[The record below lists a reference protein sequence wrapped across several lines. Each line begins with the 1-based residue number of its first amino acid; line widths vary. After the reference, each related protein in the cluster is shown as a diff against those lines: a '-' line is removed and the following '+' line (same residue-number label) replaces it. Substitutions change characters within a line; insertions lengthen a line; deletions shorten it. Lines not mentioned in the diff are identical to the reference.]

1 MFIRLVFEPEKTMK
15 TIAFLPTIATGALVA
30 SIALTTGCGQAPTGK
45 SSGNADQLAALE
57 KEISSLKT
65 KLAKAQSR
73 IDSLRAQIN
82 SAGPAV
88 ADYGL
93 SVPEILEE
101 LMEIKMTSENRR
113 AVQRRI
119 SFLLESLVEQGEASV
134 PHIREFLN
142 KMEDIDFVVQRS
154 DEEGEGRSRGRGGR
168 GEDFMERFRNR
179 GGRTSMSF
187 EQAPSLRI
195 GLIDILKEI
204 GGSSAEAAL
213 GEILTKTAR
222 GFEVAYTAKTVRDMI
237 GPDAFRDKA
246 LEAAH
251 ALLNDPVEVS
261 NPNSYDRNAK
271 RYLFSVLEM
280 YNDQTFIQSAQ
291 GLLVRED
298 GKIDDTV
305 LDYLDDVGKERAMD
319 AIYQAFSSGQVTDR
333 GDLADLTRAGL
344 KYTGSN
350 PQANQM
356 FKDIMSSDE
365 YDMRVKW
372 SALREMDDA
381 EDDTTLQVRLNL
393 MQGLQASGD
402 DATDKVV
409 QMYTRQMEAKI
420 NGEEFDM
427 RKEMQSLGT
436 DFWRNTF
443 GRGESGDRGDRG
455 DRGSRGNNRGE
466 NRRNQPTIVPAP

>member
-1 MFIRLVFEPEKTMK
+1 MK

-30 SIALTTGCGQAPTGK
+30 SIALTTGCSQAPTGK
-45 SSGNADQLAALE
+45 SSGNADQLVALE

-65 KLAKAQSR
+65 KLANAQSR
-73 IDSLRAQIN
+73 IDGLRAQIT
-82 SAGPAV
+82 SAGQAV

-101 LMEIKMTSENRR
+101 LVEIKMTSENRR
-113 AVQRRI
+113 TVQRRI
-119 SFLLESLVEQGEASV
+119 NFLLESVVEQGQASV

-154 DEEGEGRSRGRGGR
+154 DEEGRGRGRGG
-168 GEDFMERFRNR
+168 R

-222 GFEVAYTAKTVRDMI
+222 GFEVAYTAKTVREMI
-237 GPDAFRDKA
+237 GPDAFREEA
-246 LEAAH
+246 LDAAH

-305 LDYLDDVGKERAMD
+305 LDYLGDVGKEGAMD
-319 AIYQAFSSGQVTDR
+319 TIYQAFSSGLVTAR
-333 GDLADLTRAGL
+333 GDLADLARAGV
-344 KYTGSN
+344 KFTGSN

-356 FKDIMSSDE
+356 FKEIMSSDE

-372 SALREMDDA
+372 QALSEMDEA
-381 EDDTTLQVRLNL
+381 EDEATLQVRLNL
-393 MQGLQASGD
+393 MQELQASGD
-402 DATDKVV
+402 DSTDKVV
-409 QMYTRQMEAKI
+409 QMYTRQIETKI
-420 NGEEFDM
+420 NGEELDM
-427 RKEMQSLGT
+427 R
-436 DFWRNTF
+436 
-443 GRGESGDRGDRG
+443 
-455 DRGSRGNNRGE
+455 
-466 NRRNQPTIVPAP
+466 

>member
-1 MFIRLVFEPEKTMK
+1 MK
-15 TIAFLPTIATGALVA
+15 TIAILPTIATGALVA
-30 SIALTTGCGQAPTGK
+30 SIALTTGCSQAPTGK
-45 SSGNADQLAALE
+45 SSGNADQLVALE

-65 KLAKAQSR
+65 KLANAQSR
-73 IDSLRAQIN
+73 IDGLRAQIN

-101 LMEIKMTSENRR
+101 LVEIKMTSENRR
-113 AVQRRI
+113 TVQRRI
-119 SFLLESLVEQGEASV
+119 NFLLESLVEQGQASV

-142 KMEDIDFVVQRS
+142 KMEDIDFVVERS
-154 DEEGEGRSRGRGGR
+154 DEEGRGRGR
-168 GEDFMERFRNR
+168 GSRGGR

-237 GPDAFRDKA
+237 GSDAFRDEA
-246 LEAAH
+246 LDAAH

-305 LDYLDDVGKERAMD
+305 LDYLGDVGKEGAMD
-319 AIYQAFSSGQVTDR
+319 TIYQAFSSGQVTDR
-333 GDLADLTRAGL
+333 GDLADLARAGV
-344 KYTGSN
+344 KFTGSN

-372 SALREMDDA
+372 QALSEMDEA
-381 EDDTTLQVRLNL
+381 EDEATLQVRLNL
-393 MQGLQASGD
+393 MQELQASGD
-402 DATDKVV
+402 DSTDKVV
-409 QMYTRQMEAKI
+409 QMYTRQIEAKI

-427 RKEMQSLGT
+427 RKEMRSLGT
-436 DFWRNTF
+436 DFWRNAF
-443 GRGESGDRGDRG
+443 GRGESGDRG
-455 DRGSRGNNRGE
+455 SRDNNRGE
-466 NRRNQPTIVPAP
+466 SRRNQPTIVPAP

>member
-1 MFIRLVFEPEKTMK
+1 
-15 TIAFLPTIATGALVA
+15 
-30 SIALTTGCGQAPTGK
+30 
-45 SSGNADQLAALE
+45 
-57 KEISSLKT
+57 
-65 KLAKAQSR
+65 
-73 IDSLRAQIN
+73 
-82 SAGPAV
+82 
-88 ADYGL
+88 
-93 SVPEILEE
+93 
-101 LMEIKMTSENRR
+101 MTSANKS

-119 SFLLESLVEQGEASV
+119 NFLLESLAEQGQASV

-154 DEEGEGRSRGRGGR
+154 DEEGRGRGRGG
-168 GEDFMERFRNR
+168 R

-237 GPDAFRDKA
+237 GPDAFRDEA
-246 LEAAH
+246 LDAAH

-305 LDYLDDVGKERAMD
+305 LDYLGDVGKEGAMD
-319 AIYQAFSSGQVTDR
+319 TIYQAFNSGQVTDR
-333 GDLADLTRAGL
+333 GDLADLARAGV
-344 KYTGSN
+344 KFTGSN

-372 SALREMDDA
+372 QALSEMDEA
-381 EDDTTLQVRLNL
+381 EDEATLQVRLNL
-393 MQGLQASGD
+393 MQELQASGD
-402 DATDKVV
+402 DSTDKVV
-409 QMYTRQMEAKI
+409 QMYTRQIEAKI

-427 RKEMQSLGT
+427 RKEMRSLGT
-436 DFWRNTF
+436 DFWRNAF
-443 GRGESGDRGDRG
+443 GRGESGDRG
-455 DRGSRGNNRGE
+455 SRDNNRGE
-466 NRRNQPTIVPAP
+466 SRRNQPTIVPAP

>member
-1 MFIRLVFEPEKTMK
+1 MK

-30 SIALTTGCGQAPTGK
+30 SIALTTGCSQAPTGK
-45 SSGNADQLAALE
+45 SSGNADQLVALE

-65 KLAKAQSR
+65 KLANAQSR
-73 IDSLRAQIN
+73 IDGLRAQIN

-101 LMEIKMTSENRR
+101 LVEIKMTSENRR
-113 AVQRRI
+113 TVQRRI
-119 SFLLESLVEQGEASV
+119 NFLLESLVEQGQASV

-154 DEEGEGRSRGRGGR
+154 DEEGRGRGRGG
-168 GEDFMERFRNR
+168 R

-213 GEILTKTAR
+213 GEILAKTAR

-237 GPDAFRDKA
+237 GPDAFRDEA

-305 LDYLDDVGKERAMD
+305 LDYLGDVGKEGAMD
-319 AIYQAFSSGQVTDR
+319 TIYQAFSSGQVTDR
-333 GDLADLTRAGL
+333 GDLADLARAGV
-344 KYTGSN
+344 KFTGSN

-372 SALREMDDA
+372 QALSEMDEA
-381 EDDTTLQVRLNL
+381 EDEATLQVRLNM
-393 MQGLQASGD
+393 MQELQASGD
-402 DATDKVV
+402 DSTDKVV
-409 QMYTRQMEAKI
+409 QMYTRQIEAKI

-427 RKEMQSLGT
+427 RKEMRSLGT
-436 DFWRNTF
+436 DFWRNAF
-443 GRGESGDRGDRG
+443 GRGESGDRG
-455 DRGSRGNNRGE
+455 SRDNNRGE
-466 NRRNQPTIVPAP
+466 SRRNQPTIVPAP